1 MIARQQSED
10 EIALRRYLLGETSG
24 EEQRTVEL
32 RLLSDQEYFD
42 LLGRCE
48 EELTDEYARGAVS
61 AQDKERFEG
70 HFLNSP
76 ERRGNLEFAKA
87 FNQYVLAHRQR
98 NPAKASLFPKWPVF
112 MEAALMAAVAILIVA
127 LAWSVRTTMRL
138 REQVEQNRAQLSQA
152 DQREKILTQQM
163 EQQREQI
170 TKLVEEVAR
179 LESPT
184 LPPEPDVVSLVLA
197 PGISRSG
204 DSAATAHLG
213 SGIHRLQLDLKT
225 ELAAPGS
232 YHAELQTV
240 EGKAVWVRDGL
251 KARQT
256 SHGNAV
262 RIVVPTK
269 LLHRSDYLLVLKAI
283 NPPNDSDQVAT
294 YYFHVVQE

>member
-42 LLGRCE
+42 LLVRCE

-61 AQDKERFEG
+61 FQDKERFERQ
-70 HFLNSP
+70 FLNSP

-152 DQREKILTQQM
+152 DQREKILT
-163 EQQREQI
+163 QQREQI

-256 SHGNAV
+256 GHGSAV